1 MLGRINGLWT
11 AQNVTGDA
19 IGAALLGGLGAV
31 MTPAAS
37 ASASGWALALV
48 GVLLVGLLRELRR
61 FQRPEIVNES
71 CRVRLP
77 GGGRLTGPG
86 TAGRCSSRPGKRRAA
101 RQRVQAAF
109 PA

>member
-1 MLGRINGLWT
+1 
-11 AQNVTGDA
+11 

-71 CRVRLP
+71 
-77 GGGRLTGPG
+77 
-86 TAGRCSSRPGKRRAA
+86 
-101 RQRVQAAF
+101 
-109 PA
+109 

>member
-1 MLGRINGLWT
+1 
-11 AQNVTGDA
+11 
-19 IGAALLGGLGAV
+19 

-71 CRVRLP
+71 
-77 GGGRLTGPG
+77 
-86 TAGRCSSRPGKRRAA
+86 
-101 RQRVQAAF
+101 
-109 PA
+109 